1 MVYIFRAAG
10 TVLGAFTAG
19 TCCSDETASVSAR
32 SAFHEYLFRGRGH
45 GGLGTF
51 LIHSGDTY
59 LMDEGTEPAETARL
73 SPRGHLRRAIIT
85 GTAIVL
91 PVLITIAV
99 VSFIVN
105 FLSGLLNPLVVPIQ
119 MGPGDTSVVLSKL
132 IAIVLLFVIV
142 LFVGSFTES
151 RIGGDRLKAGLD
163 AAMAQ
168 IPGVSNIYK
177 PLDQISTMLLDG
189 DTRNFKD
196 IVLAEFPKE
205 GSYSIAFKT
214 SNPPDQIE
222 RATEETDMLTVFMP
236 MGPNP
241 FMGGF
246 ILHMAEEEVYPLD
259 LSVEEGIS

>member
-1 MVYIFRAAG
+1 
-10 TVLGAFTAG
+10 
-19 TCCSDETASVSAR
+19 
-32 SAFHEYLFRGRGH
+32 
-45 GGLGTF
+45 
-51 LIHSGDTY
+51 LIHSGDIY
-59 LMDEGTEPAETARL
+59 LVDQDTEPTETARL

-91 PVLITIAV
+91 PVLITVAV

-105 FLSGLLNPLVVPIQ
+105 FLSQLLNPLVVPIQ

-132 IAIVLLFVIV
+132 IAIVLLFVII

-168 IPGVSNIYK
+168 IPGVSSIYK

-196 IVLAEFPKE
+196 IVLVEFPKE
-205 GSYSIAFKT
+205 GSYSVAFKT

-246 ILHMAEEEVYPLD
+246 ILHMAEDEVYPLD
-259 LSVEEGIS
+259 LSVEEGISSIVSFGVAVELDEHPPEVPINLDEITEDGS